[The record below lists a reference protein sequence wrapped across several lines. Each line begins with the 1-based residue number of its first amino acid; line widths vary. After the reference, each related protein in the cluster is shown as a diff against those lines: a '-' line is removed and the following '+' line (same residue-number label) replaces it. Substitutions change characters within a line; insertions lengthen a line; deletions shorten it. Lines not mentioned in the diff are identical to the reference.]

1 MLTLNTE
8 EIAQLAGLTRKHV
21 TNRVV
26 TRPDFPKPVIWL
38 SRQTR
43 RWAQADILAYFRAAP
58 QSAPETPGSTPSIRG
73 DPCDQKHGQA

>member
-1 MLTLNTE
+1 MLTLDTK
-8 EIAQLAGLTRKHV
+8 EIATLAGLTRKHV

-43 RWAQADILAYFRAAP
+43 RWAQADILAYLRGELR
-58 QSAPETPGSTPSIRG
+58 SAPETLGNTPGAVSDHDGR
-73 DPCDQKHGQA
+73 

>member
-1 MLTLNTE
+1 MLTLDTND
-8 EIAQLAGLTRKHV
+8 IAQLAGLTRKHV

-43 RWAQADILAYFRAAP
+43 RWAQADILAYFKGAQ
-58 QSAPETPGSTPSIRG
+58 QSAPATPDSRPATAPDRDGR
-73 DPCDQKHGQA
+73 

>member
-1 MLTLNTE
+1 MTLDTQ
-8 EIAQLAGLTRKHV
+8 EIAELAGLTRKHV

-43 RWAQADILAYFRAAP
+43 RWARADILAYFRAAP
-58 QSAPETPGSTPSIRG
+58 QSTPVTPDSSPSIASGR
-73 DPCDQKHGQA
+73 DAR